1 MSGALTQEVIRR
13 LAIGLPGVIVAAVL
27 VLSLGLQAAGVFPFE
42 PAGQMTLSEAAALES
57 EADIVR
63 LLRAGAEPNAPAW
76 VRRTRIRA
84 VGAALTPLEAAMTAR
99 HVSLMTLLVDNG
111 AVVDARTLPALW
123 CVAASQ
129 QNQDALAWLR
139 TRGGAEPSGGCGAI
153 SFPRIA
159 R

>member
-1 MSGALTQEVIRR
+1 MSGTRFPMSLTG
-13 LAIGLPGVIVAAVL
+13 LAIGLPGVIVAVVV

-63 LLRAGAEPNAPAW
+63 LLRAGASPNAPAW

-99 HVSLMTLLVDNG
+99 HVSVMTLLVDNG
-111 AVVDARTLPALW
+111 AVLDARNLPVLW
-123 CVAASQ
+123 CLAASQ
-129 QNQDALAWLR
+129 RNHDAQDWLR
-139 TRGGAEPSGGCGAI
+139 SRGGAEPPSGCGGV
-153 SFPRIA
+153 SFPRIG

>member
-1 MSGALTQEVIRR
+1 MSGTRLPMSFTG
-13 LAIGLPGVIVAAVL
+13 LAIGLPGVIVAVVV

-63 LLRAGAEPNAPAW
+63 LLRTGASPNAQAW

-99 HVSLMTLLVDNG
+99 HVSVMTLLVDNG
-111 AVVDARTLPALW
+111 AVLDARLLPGLW
-123 CVAASQ
+123 CLAASQ
-129 QNQDALAWLR
+129 QNRDAQGWLR
-139 TRGGAEPSGGCGAI
+139 SRGGAEPSSGCGGV
-153 SFPRIA
+153 SFPRIG